1 MDLGNVLNKI
11 IKNNQQIFIHF
22 GVVTA
27 RTAVNTRIS
36 LTISGST
43 TAITGV
49 RYLASYTPTVGDV
62 VVCLFNDRDIIV
74 LGKLT

>member
-27 RTAVNTRIS
+27 RTAGNTRIS

-43 TAITGV
+43 TAIY
-49 RYLASYTPTVGDV
+49 R
-62 VVCLFNDRDIIV
+62 R
-74 LGKLT
+74 